1 MRGMGRFLAILFAS
15 AIAAQVAFYDILD
28 FTRAYA
34 FWHGAVIGAA
44 VFGLIRLGE
53 VAVKRRLPAWAAVPV
68 TALVTGYF
76 YWYFMGA
83 MVGV

>member
-1 MRGMGRFLAILFAS
+1 MRDMSRFLASLIAS
-15 AIAAQVAFYDILD
+15 AIAAQVAFYDILE

-34 FWHGAVIGAA
+34 FWNGAVIGAV

-53 VAVKRRLPAWAAVPV
+53 IAVKRQLPAWVVVPV
-68 TALVTGYF
+68 TALVTGWL
-76 YWYFMGA
+76 YWHFMVG